1 MNKLLFIVI
10 AATLAL
16 TSCETN
22 NDESITVENKQIL
35 GHIEKGPFVQ
45 GSEVTL
51 SDLDK
56 NLSQTGKSFT
66 TNTTSDLGD
75 FDFGQTLKLTSG
87 LVDLK
92 TSGYFYNE
100 CTGKLSSSQI
110 SLRAIANTNGTNK
123 LNVNLLTHLEYAR
136 VKDLVKG
143 GMAFDAAK
151 AQADRELLNVFAIT
165 KQMDTPEKIS
175 LADNSKDAGILL
187 AISSILLYDKS
198 EAEFTEF
205 ISKFST
211 DLEKDGTIDDTS
223 LREKI
228 KEGQKNCKPKTIKE
242 RMESFYKEKGSNI
255 TIEDFSQYID
265 FNGDGIID
273 DNDAILEVTPTDS
286 NSTSYYWIDKQAVEN
301 SLAGLYYDTRSYVG
315 EQNKLDNMRLNNQAI
330 ESDNSVVYKAW
341 FSGYKCNNYAL
352 TIINALENKEIPFAT
367 GIYLRDVYALRAF
380 ILYNMAMSWNKIPL
394 VNSTSLENLTTIEQ
408 SDAKTV
414 YNYCLELLEKAQKY
428 EVAERTENTSY
439 YVSAKFVSILKAEIL
454 MAMDKKDEAKIILE
468 SLPSEDVFMLAEDVT
483 QGLEE
488 IDIYTRSY
496 IECLKE
502 ETAGTDNHKAWYNR
516 CGKYGTFTALRRLGK
531 VQDYTNIPEYMNI
544 LPIPNQEVMLNPKI
558 TQNPGY

>member
-1 MNKLLFIVI
+1 
-10 AATLAL
+10 
-16 TSCETN
+16 
-22 NDESITVENKQIL
+22 
-35 GHIEKGPFVQ
+35 
-45 GSEVTL
+45 
-51 SDLDK
+51 
-56 NLSQTGKSFT
+56 
-66 TNTTSDLGD
+66 
-75 FDFGQTLKLTSG
+75 
-87 LVDLK
+87 
-92 TSGYFYNE
+92 
-100 CTGKLSSSQI
+100 
-110 SLRAIANTNGTNK
+110 
-123 LNVNLLTHLEYAR
+123 
-136 VKDLVKG
+136 
-143 GMAFDAAK
+143 
-151 AQADRELLNVFAIT
+151 
-165 KQMDTPEKIS
+165 
-175 LADNSKDAGILL
+175 
-187 AISSILLYDKS
+187 
-198 EAEFTEF
+198 
-205 ISKFST
+205 
-211 DLEKDGTIDDTS
+211 
-223 LREKI
+223 
-228 KEGQKNCKPKTIKE
+228 
-242 RMESFYKEKGSNI
+242 MESFYKEKGSNI

>member
-1 MNKLLFIVI
+1 MKHFLYTLI

-22 NDESITVENKQIL
+22 NGESTVVENKQIL

-75 FDFGQTLKLTSG
+75 FDFGQTLNLTSG

-110 SLRAIANTNGTNK
+110 SLRAIANTSGTNK

-136 VKDLVKG
+136 VKNLVKG

-151 AQADRELLNVFAIT
+151 AQADKELLNVFAIT

-175 LADNSKDAGILL
+175 LADNSKDVGILL

-211 DLEKDGTIDDTS
+211 DLEKDGTIDDAS

-228 KEGQKNCKPKTIKE
+228 KEGQKNCNPKTIKE
-242 RMESFYKEKGSNI
+242 RMETFYKEKGSNI
-255 TIEDFSQYID
+255 TIDDFSQYID

-273 DNDAILEVTPTDS
+273 DNDTFLDVTPKD
-286 NSTSYYWIDKQAVEN
+286 STSTELFYNGEDNAKAAVN
-301 SLAGLYYDTRSYVG
+301 GVYNYTRTYIR
-315 EQNKLDNMRLNNQAI
+315 EQNKLDNLRLNNQQI
-330 ESDNSVVYKAW
+330 NSTNSTVYNAW
-341 FSGYKCNNYAL
+341 SAGYQCNGLAL
-352 TIINALENKEIPFAT
+352 TLTNALENNNFPFST
-367 GIYLRDVYALRAF
+367 RTYLRDVYALRAF
-380 ILYNMAMSWNKIPL
+380 VLYNMAMSWNRIPL
-394 VNSTSLENLTTIEQ
+394 VDTTSSEIISSIPQ
-408 SDAKTV
+408 DDAKTI
-414 YNYCLELLEKAQKY
+414 YNFCLYLLDKAEKCDAK
-428 EVAERTENTSY
+428 EHTENTNY
-439 YVSAKFVSILKAEIL
+439 YVSDEFISILKAEIL
-454 MAMDKKDEAKIILE
+454 MAMGKKDEAKNILQ
-468 SLPSEDVFMLAEDVT
+468 SIPSEDIFLLPEDVT
-483 QGLEE
+483 QGITQ
-488 IDIYTRSY
+488 IDVYTRSY
-496 IECLKE
+496 IDCLKE
-502 ETAGTDNHKAWYNR
+502 EASGIDNHKAWHER
-516 CGKYGTFTALRRLGK
+516 TGKYGTFTALRRLGK

-544 LPIPNQEVMLNPKI
+544 LPIPSSELNYNTSI